1 MNKQTQT
8 KNPSLSEQQF
18 LKEYD
23 VNKYLRPSVSVDMLL
38 FTVMEEKTENYRK
51 LADKALNILLIKRSE
66 HPFQGM
72 WALPGGF
79 VAANESIDE
88 AAIRVLQK
96 ETNINNVYLEQLYTW
111 GDLDRDP
118 RTRVISCS
126 YMALINS
133 ELYQVRPGE
142 DADDAQWFRV
152 EDKWTQKKTTATE
165 NGFIVEKW
173 VELRLTNETD
183 SASATVKV
191 SKTVEHGLSRV
202 TQEIVESHNLAF
214 DHAKMIL
221 YALERLR
228 NKIDY
233 TDIAFHLLP
242 ELFTLSDLQ
251 QVFEVILGKELLAA
265 AFRRKIADKVLET
278 NHIRRNAGHRPSK
291 LYKYNPNWE
300 PEQ

>member
-1 MNKQTQT
+1 MDSKQTQNRPLT
-8 KNPSLSEQQF
+8 EQQF

-23 VNKYLRPSVSVDMLL
+23 VNNYLRPSVSVDMLL
-38 FTVMEEKTENYRK
+38 FTVMDEETENYRK
-51 LADKALNILLIKRSE
+51 LSDKALNILLLKRSE
-66 HPFQGM
+66 HPFQGK

-79 VAANESIDE
+79 VSANESIDE

-96 ETNINNVYLEQLYTW
+96 ETNIRHVYLEQLYTW

-133 ELYQVRPGE
+133 GLYQVRPGD
-142 DADDAQWFRV
+142 DADDARWFRV
-152 EDKWTQKKTTATE
+152 QDQWTQKKTTVTE
-165 NGFIVEKW
+165 NGFIIEKW
-173 VELRLTNETD
+173 VELRLFNETD
-183 SASATVKV
+183 SASAVVKV
-191 SKTVEHGLSRV
+191 TKTVEHGLSRV
-202 TQEIVESHNLAF
+202 VQEIVESHNLAF

-228 NKIDY
+228 NKVEY

-265 AFRRKIADKVLET
+265 AFRRKIADKVVET

-291 LYKYNPNWE
+291 LYKYNPNWAHD
-300 PEQ
+300 Q

>member
-1 MNKQTQT
+1 MTTQ
-8 KNPSLSEQQF
+8 PSKRTLAEQQF
-18 LKEYD
+18 LEEYD
-23 VNKYLRPSVSVDMLL
+23 VNQYIRPSVSVDMLL
-38 FTVMEEKTENYRK
+38 FTVVDEETENYRK
-51 LADKALNILLIKRSE
+51 RSDKALKILLIKRKQ
-66 HPFQGM
+66 HPFQGQ

-79 VAANESIDE
+79 VSADESIDE

-96 ETNINNVYLEQLYTW
+96 ETNVSHVYLEQLYTW
-111 GDLDRDP
+111 GDIGRDP

-142 DADDAQWFRV
+142 DADDAQWFHV
-152 EDKWTQKKTTATE
+152 QDQWTQKKTTVTDK
-165 NGFIVEKW
+165 GFMIEKW
-173 VELRLTNETD
+173 VELRLWNETD
-183 SASATVKV
+183 SATATIKLT
-191 SKTVEHGLSRV
+191 KTVENSHSKEV
-202 TQEIVESHNLAF
+202 HEIIDSSNLAF

-228 NKIDY
+228 NKVEY

-291 LYKYNPNWE
+291 LYKYNPNWNH
-300 PEQ
+300 EQ